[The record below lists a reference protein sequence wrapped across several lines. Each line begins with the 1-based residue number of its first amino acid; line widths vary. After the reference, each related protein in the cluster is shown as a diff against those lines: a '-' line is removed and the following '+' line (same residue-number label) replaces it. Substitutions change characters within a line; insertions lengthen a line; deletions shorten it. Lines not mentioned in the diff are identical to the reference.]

1 MYKGREIDRQVHMG
15 IDLASVA
22 HSPIPAANT
31 GIVIFAEFLGIYGKT
46 VILDHGFGLFS
57 MYSHLSHIGVEVG
70 DQLVKGDILGRTG
83 ITGLA
88 GGDHLHFSMLIRDT
102 FVNPVEWWDTNWIQ
116 HNVLSKIEQAGS
128 AIKQE

>member
-1 MYKGREIDRQVHMG
+1 MG